1 VDRRTLLWTLVAF
14 FGAGLVFFGVRQAT
28 EGASTAVVLGAQ
40 LLALAAIVAVIVVLV
55 RRQG

>member
-1 VDRRTLLWTLVAF
+1 VDRRNLLWTLVAF

-28 EGASTAVVLGAQ
+28 EGESAIVVLGAQ
-40 LLALAAIVAVIVVLV
+40 LIALAAIIGLVVVLV